1 MPHLLQRFGRLT
13 MTNAATTGNHSL
25 GRRQYLGVEEFFYFF
40 LRLRKN
46 EVRRTVRDLELRY
59 PDDALAVRARRVT
72 NAKLGL
78 AIVGGSLLQ
87 LPGLF
92 PTVGQAL
99 KLAGLVGA
107 GSMLTRMHLY
117 LILEIA
123 CIYGEDIDDVARVP
137 EMIAVVAATGL
148 GAAAPSLLDVV
159 QINPIYSVPAGALS
173 MATTTKLIGTAAVQ
187 FYGAEAAAGSPTPA
201 EISA

>member
-1 MPHLLQRFGRLT
+1 
-13 MTNAATTGNHSL
+13 MTEPTTAGKHSL

-46 EVRRTVRDLELRY
+46 EVRRTVRELEQRY
-59 PDDALAVRARRVT
+59 PDDDLATRAQRVT

-78 AIVGGSLLQ
+78 ALLGGTLLH

-99 KLAGLVGA
+99 KLAGVVGA

-123 CIYGEDIDDVARVP
+123 CVYGEDIDDVARVP

-148 GAAAPSLLDVV
+148 GASAPSLLGAL
-159 QINPIYSVPAGALS
+159 QINPAYTVAAGSVS
-173 MATTTKLIGTAAVQ
+173 MATTTKLIG
-187 FYGAEAAAGSPTPA
+187 AAAIRFYSADRSAAPDLNPDLDPA
-201 EISA
+201 TAGAAA

>member
-1 MPHLLQRFGRLT
+1 
-13 MTNAATTGNHSL
+13 MTEPTPGGTHSL

-46 EVRRTVRDLELRY
+46 EVRRTVRDLEQRY
-59 PDDALAVRARRVT
+59 PEDDLATRAGRLT

-78 AIVGGSLLQ
+78 ALLGGTLLY

-92 PTVGQAL
+92 PTLGQAL
-99 KLAGLVGA
+99 KLAGVVGA

-123 CIYGEDIDDVARVP
+123 CVYGEDIDDVARVP

-148 GAAAPSLLDVV
+148 GASAPSLLGAL
-159 QINPIYSVPAGALS
+159 QINPTYTVAAGSIS
-173 MATTTKLIGTAAVQ
+173 MATTTKLIGSAAIR
-187 FYGAEAAAGSPTPA
+187 FYSTDRSARPNLQSDLNPDPDSAGTVAAT
-201 EISA
+201 